1 MENTQA
7 QIYEKLFDEFL
18 EDSSYDNASNAIFDL
33 VRSAYQAGFLAAYQI
48 GCENA
53 QQCPKFFKKAE

>member
-7 QIYEKLFDEFL
+7 EIYEKLFDEFL

-33 VRSAYQAGFLAAYQI
+33 VRSAYQVG
-48 GCENA
+48 
-53 QQCPKFFKKAE
+53 